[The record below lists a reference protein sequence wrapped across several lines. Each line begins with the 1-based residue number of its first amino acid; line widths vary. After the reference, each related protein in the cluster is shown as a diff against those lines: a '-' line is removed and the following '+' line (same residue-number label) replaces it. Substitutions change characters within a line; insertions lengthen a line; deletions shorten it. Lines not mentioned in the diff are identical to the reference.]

1 MSAVSAIFA
10 VARADFLER
19 VRRYSFFLTVLF
31 AVLLG
36 YGAATGRIAI
46 KLGDYRGVYTSAWI
60 GTMVALVTTCF
71 VSLVGFY
78 IVKNAIDRDRQ
89 TGVGQILAATPL
101 SKTSY
106 LLGKFLSNFAIL
118 ASMVFVLAVWAL
130 LMQFFVGEDP
140 HRDFVALLLPFL
152 LVALPTM
159 ALTAALAVLFETL
172 PLLRGGVGNVIWFF
186 VFSMGIGLPEIS
198 GHRWLDPMGL
208 MTVGNS
214 MMAAARAAI
223 PGYKDGFSL
232 TIAPGHSQVAE
243 ALRWQGVHWTSE
255 HLLMRVGC
263 LFAAVLITLLAA
275 LFFDRFDATRF
286 LAPSLPKIKQRVPA
300 QAAASNATS
309 NGSTVASRSG
319 SSVHL
324 TPLVSAQHSNAFG
337 RILAAELR
345 LGLKG
350 FRWWWYAIAAGLL
363 IAQIFVP
370 LGAARGLLLGAAWI
384 WPILIWSAMGTR
396 ESRFGTGA
404 LLFSSPRILL
414 RQLPACFLAG
424 FAIAVLTGAGIA
436 LRLLIVGQ
444 FADLLA
450 WLAGALF
457 LPALALASGIIS
469 GTGKA
474 FEALLT
480 VLWYIGPMNRTPGFD
495 FTGSASGPFTVRY
508 AMIYLLISAA
518 LLLTAFFTRA
528 RQLRSS

>member
-1 MSAVSAIFA
+1 LA

-19 VRRYSFFLTVLF
+19 VRRYSFFLTVVF

-36 YGAATGRIAI
+36 FGAATGRIAI

-106 LLGKFLSNFAIL
+106 MLGKFLSNFAIL
-118 ASMVFVLAVWAL
+118 ASMVFVLALWAL

-140 HRDFVALLLPFL
+140 HRDFIALLLPFL
-152 LVALPTM
+152 VVALPTM

-172 PLLRGGVGNVIWFF
+172 PVLRGGVGNVIWFF

-208 MTVGNS
+208 MTVGNN
-214 MMAAARAAI
+214 MMGAAREVI
-223 PGYKDGFSL
+223 PGFKNQFSL
-232 TIAPGHSQVAE
+232 TIAAGHSQVAQ
-243 ALRWQGVHWTSE
+243 ALRWQGVHWTPGQ
-255 HLLMRVGC
+255 LLVRAGC
-263 LFAAVLITLLAA
+263 LFTAVLITLLAA
-275 LFFDRFDATRF
+275 FFFDRFDATRF
-286 LAPSLPKIKQRVPA
+286 LAPSLRKTQLQA
-300 QAAASNATS
+300 QANTDAMNAVDGASVVAT
-309 NGSTVASRSG
+309 RS
-319 SSVHL
+319 SSGVHL
-324 TPLVSAQHSNAFG
+324 TPLAPAEHSNAFG
-337 RILAAELR
+337 RLLEAEIRLA
-345 LGLKG
+345 LKG
-350 FRWWWYAIAAGLL
+350 FRWWWYVIAAGLL
-363 IAQIFVP
+363 IAQFFVP
-370 LGAARGLLLGAAWI
+370 LGPARGLLLGAAWI

-424 FAIAVLTGAGIA
+424 FAIAVVTGAGIA
-436 LRLLIVGQ
+436 MRLLIGGQ
-444 FADLLA
+444 YAGLLA
-450 WLAGALF
+450 WFAGALF
-457 LPALALASGIIS
+457 LPALALASGIVS
-469 GTGKA
+469 GTGKT
-474 FEALLT
+474 FEGLLT
-480 VLWYIGPMNRTPGFD
+480 VLWYIGPMNRTPGLD
-495 FTGSASGPFTVRY
+495 FTGAASGPLTIRY
-508 AMIYLLISAA
+508 AIIYLVVSAV
-518 LLLTAFFTRA
+518 LLVFAFFTRA